1 MSHSKQALHEKYHRA
16 QNTDSHEGFNFR
28 MDHRRNNAREQTE
41 NQDTA
46 MVSHMFVQQ
55 KLQNKEIL
63 EKLRSVSPDL
73 TIPHSEKT

>member
-1 MSHSKQALHEKYHRA
+1 
-16 QNTDSHEGFNFR
+16 

-73 TIPHSEKT
+73 TIPHSEKTRGVRFNVASSLLGYLDQRHS